1 MKDLCLKFTDE
12 AQAKSIL
19 FREESPVAQP
29 VVLNEDGTPVEQEAV
44 APVLVPK
51 FRNTDVIGSIFRPT
65 GEVDTEGVPILA
77 DVGGWHVNVLALND
91 EDASELQPYVVA
103 PTKRQRVWAV

>member
-12 AQAKSIL
+12 AQAKSVL
-19 FREESPVAQP
+19 FREEAPVAQP

-65 GEVDTEGVPILA
+65 GEVDAEGVPVLA
-77 DVGGWHVNVLALND
+77 DVGGWHVNVLALDD
-91 EDASELQPYVVA
+91 EDVAELEPFVVQPA
-103 PTKRQRVWAV
+103 KRQRVWA